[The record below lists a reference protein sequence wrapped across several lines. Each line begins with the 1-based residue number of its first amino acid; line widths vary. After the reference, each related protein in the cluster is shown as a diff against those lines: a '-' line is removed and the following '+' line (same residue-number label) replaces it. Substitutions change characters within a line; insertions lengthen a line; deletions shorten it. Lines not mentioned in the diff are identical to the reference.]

1 MIFNNTF
8 VISAF
13 TAMLLVTPCVSGCG
27 GDGRVVISGNI
38 TLDGK
43 PVEKGSITFQP
54 EDGIGPGTGTEIKG
68 GRYEITGVAAATLG
82 RKKVTI
88 TAVRKTGKQIAAGMP
103 FPPGTMIDEE
113 VIVPPRGIRP
123 APTYPAE
130 VMAGK
135 NNEFDFNLT
144 SK

>member
-1 MIFNNTF
+1 MTFNNTF
-8 VISAF
+8 VMSSF

-27 GDGRVVISGNI
+27 GDGRVAISGSV

-43 PVEKGSITFQP
+43 PVEKGSISFQP
-54 EDGIGPGTGTEIKG
+54 EDGIGPGTGAEIKG
-68 GRYEITGVAAATLG
+68 GCYEITGAAAATPG
-82 RKKVTI
+82 RKKVSI

-103 FPPGTMIDEE
+103 FPSGTMIDEE
-113 VIVPPRGIRP
+113 VTVPPRGMRL

-130 VMAGK
+130 VTAGK
-135 NNEFDFNLT
+135 KNELDFKLT